1 MLRPV
6 HMGRNSLE
14 VDPCN
19 LSHWEYGS
27 RDLPL
32 HMGSHVLSA
41 MYDMLAYMAAFLGG
55 EAWDLC

>member
-1 MLRPV
+1 
-6 HMGRNSLE
+6 MGRKSLE

-19 LSHWEYGS
+19 LNRWKYGS

-32 HMGSHVLSA
+32 HMGSQVLSP
-41 MYDMLAYMAAFLGG
+41 MYDMHAYMATLFGG